1 MPTIGRTITIVT
13 ALAAVAFSQNLPY
26 GEHNYSS
33 QAQPDLTSQTV
44 ETINLSFPDCSS
56 EPLSAYTICNLSAS
70 YMDRASSLIS
80 LFTLEELVNQT
91 GNTAPGVPRL
101 GLPDYQVWNEAL
113 HGLDR
118 ANFAMSGSEY
128 VWATSFPMPILSM
141 ASMNR
146 TLINQIGTLISTQAR
161 AFNNAGRYG
170 LDSYAPNINA
180 FRSPLWGRGQE
191 TPGEDLFIVS
201 QYAYSYI
208 TGMQGGVEP
217 EHLKIVAT
225 AKHFAGYDLENYN
238 GKSRLGYD
246 AYITQQDLA
255 EFYTPQFLTAARD
268 AKVNSV
274 MCSYNAVNGVPSCAN
289 SFFMQTLLRD
299 TWTFDTTNGYIST
312 DCDAAYNIYDP
323 HMYALNQSSAAA
335 DAIRAGADIDCGT
348 TYQYHLNESIAAG
361 EITRDEIELGVTR
374 LYSNLVRLG
383 YFDGNSSEYRQLT
396 WDDVLSTDAMNI
408 SYEAAVEGITLLKND
423 GTLPL
428 SGATRSIALIGPWA
442 NATVQM
448 QGNYFGTP
456 PYLLSPLAAAE
467 VSGLT
472 VNYAFG
478 TNISSNST
486 QYFAAAM
493 AAANVSDV
501 IIFAGGID
509 NTIEAEGQDRVNIT
523 WQGNQLDLIS
533 KLSAIGKPLVVLQ
546 MGGGQIDSSSLK
558 SNPNVNSLLWGGY
571 PGQSGGQAILDILTG
586 VRAPA
591 GRLITTQYPAEY
603 ALQFAQDD
611 MNLRPNGTNP
621 GQTYKWYTGQ
631 PVYEFGAGLF
641 YTKFSISAASS
652 NTSATF
658 TTTDLLS
665 AAHPDYSYTDLMPF
679 FNYTVTVTNTGFVAS
694 DYTAILFANTSNAGP
709 APYPNKWVV
718 GFERLASIAPNQ
730 TIKLSIPVSIGS
742 MARYDVNGDAVLYP
756 GSYELALNNERDA
769 VTGVSLTGSEAVLAH
784 WPEWEQQVASAQR
797 V

>member
-1 MPTIGRTITIVT
+1 MLSSGSLITAVT
-13 ALAAVAFSQNLPY
+13 GIASVTLAQNLPV
-26 GEHNYSS
+26 GQVNYSS
-33 QAQPDLTSQTV
+33 EAQPDLTPQTV
-44 ETINLSFPDCSS
+44 ETITLSFPDCSS
-56 EPLSAYTICNLSAS
+56 GPLSQYTICNQSAS
-70 YMDRASSLIS
+70 YMDRATSLIS
-80 LFTLEELVNQT
+80 LFTLEELINQT

-118 ANFAMSGSEY
+118 ANFSLSGDYE
-128 VWATSFPMPILSM
+128 WATSFPMPILSM

-161 AFNNAGRYG
+161 AFSNAGKYG

-191 TPGEDLFIVS
+191 TPGEDLFVVS
-201 QYAYSYI
+201 QYAYEYI

-238 GKSRLGYD
+238 NVSRLGYD
-246 AYITQQDLA
+246 AMITQQDLA

-289 SFFMQTLLRD
+289 SFFLQTLLRD
-299 TWTFDTTNGYIST
+299 TWTFDTTEGYVST
-312 DCDAAYNIYDP
+312 DCDAAYNIYNP
-323 HMYALNQSSAAA
+323 HMYASNQSIAAA
-335 DAIRAGADIDCGT
+335 DSLRAGADIDCGT
-348 TYQYHLNESIAAG
+348 TYQYHLNESVIAG
-361 EITRDEIELGVTR
+361 EITREEIEQGVIR

-396 WDDVLSTDAMNI
+396 WNDVVSTDAQNI

-428 SGATRSIALIGPWA
+428 SSAVKSIALIGPWA
-442 NATVQM
+442 NATVQL

-456 PYLLSPLAAAE
+456 PYLLSPLAAAQA
-467 VSGLT
+467 SNLT

-486 QYFAAAM
+486 QYFPGAFS
-493 AAANVSDV
+493 AANMSDV
-501 IIFAGGID
+501 IVFAGGID
-509 NTIEAEGQDRVNIT
+509 NTVEAEGMDRMNIT
-523 WQGNQLDLIS
+523 WPGNQLDLIS
-533 KLSAIGKPLVVLQ
+533 QLSSLGKPVVVFQ
-546 MGGGQIDSSSLK
+546 MGGGQVDSSSIK
-558 SNPNVNSLLWGGY
+558 NNSNVNSLIWGGY

-586 VRAPA
+586 ARAPA

-603 ALQFAQDD
+603 VFEFSQDD
-611 MNLRPNGTNP
+611 MNLRPNSSDGNP
-621 GQTYKWYTGQ
+621 GQTYKWYTGN
-631 PVYEFGAGLF
+631 PVYEFGTGLF
-641 YTKFSISAASS
+641 YTNFTISAPPSNISTTFNISS
-652 NTSATF
+652 
-658 TTTDLLS
+658 LLS
-665 AAHPDYSYTDLMPF
+665 VAHPEYAYTDLVPF
-679 FNYTVTVTNTGFVAS
+679 FNYTVTVTNTGSVAS
-694 DYTAILFANTSNAGP
+694 DYTAILFANTTNAGP

-718 GFERLASIAPNQ
+718 GFERLASIAPGASG
-730 TIKLSIPVSIGS
+730 TLTIPVTAGN
-742 MARYDVNGDAVLYP
+742 MVRYAESGDAVLYP
-756 GSYELALNNERDA
+756 GSYELALNNER
-769 VTGVSLTGSEAVLAH
+769 EAVVPVELVGGEEVVMH
-784 WPEWEQQVASAQR
+784 WPSVEQQVPPS
-797 V
+797 

>member
-1 MPTIGRTITIVT
+1 MLSLQSFITGTTVMV
-13 ALAAVAFSQNLPY
+13 AAVSAQNLPV

-33 QAQPDLTSQTV
+33 QAQPDLTNQTV
-44 ETINLSFPDCSS
+44 ETITLSFPDCSS
-56 EPLSAYTICNLSAS
+56 GPLSQYTICNTSAS
-70 YMDRASSLIS
+70 YMDRATSLIS
-80 LFTLEELVNQT
+80 LFTLEELINQT

-118 ANFAMSGSEY
+118 ANFSMSGDY
-128 VWATSFPMPILSM
+128 QWATSFPMPILSM

-161 AFNNAGRYG
+161 AFSNAGKYG

-191 TPGEDLFIVS
+191 TPGEDLFVVS
-201 QYAYSYI
+201 QYAYEYI

-238 GKSRLGYD
+238 NVSRLGYD
-246 AYITQQDLA
+246 AQITQQDLA

-289 SFFMQTLLRD
+289 SFFLQTLLRN
-299 TWTFDTTNGYIST
+299 TWTFDTTEGYVST

-323 HMYALNQSSAAA
+323 HMYASNQSIAAA
-335 DAIRAGADIDCGT
+335 DSVRAGADIDCGT
-348 TYQYHLNESIAAG
+348 TYQYHLNESITAG
-361 EITRDEIELGVTR
+361 EITRQEIEQGVIR

-396 WDDVLSTDAMNI
+396 WNDVLSSDAQNI

-428 SGATRSIALIGPWA
+428 SSSTKSIALIGPWA

-456 PYLLSPLAAAE
+456 PYLLSPLAAAQA
-467 VSGLT
+467 SNLT

-478 TNISSNST
+478 TNISMNST
-486 QYFAAAM
+486 EYFAGAL
-493 AAANVSDV
+493 AAANMSDV
-501 IIFAGGID
+501 IVFAGGID
-509 NTIEAEGQDRVNIT
+509 NTVEAEGSDRMNIT
-523 WQGNQLDLIS
+523 WPGNQLDLIAQ
-533 KLSAIGKPLVVLQ
+533 LSTLGKPVVVLQ

-558 SNPNVNSLLWGGY
+558 SNPNVNSLVWGGY

-586 VRAPA
+586 ARAPA
-591 GRLITTQYPAEY
+591 GRLITTQYPADY
-603 ALQFAQDD
+603 VDQFSQSD
-611 MNLRPNGTNP
+611 MSLRPNGSNP
-621 GQTYKWYTGQ
+621 GQTYKWYTGS
-631 PVYEFGAGLF
+631 PVYEFGTGLF
-641 YTKFSISAASS
+641 YTNFSISASFS
-652 NTSATF
+652 NTSTTF
-658 TTTDLLS
+658 NTSDLIS
-665 AAHPDYSYTDLMPF
+665 AAHPGYAYTDLVPF
-679 FNYTVTVTNTGFVAS
+679 FNYTVIVTNTGTTPS
-694 DYTAILFANTSNAGP
+694 DYTATLFANTSTSGP
-709 APYPNKWVV
+709 SPYPNKWVV
-718 GFERLASIAPNQ
+718 GFERLPSIAPGASA
-730 TIKLSIPVSIGS
+730 TLTIPVSVGS
-742 MARYDVNGDAVLYP
+742 MARYAESGDAILYP
-756 GSYELALNNERDA
+756 GMFELALNNERDA
-769 VTGVSLTGSEAVLAH
+769 VLQVTLTGDEMVLIH
-784 WPEWEQQVASAQR
+784 WPKGEQQVLPS
-797 V
+797 